1 MYVSTHVCGVDK
13 LRLIL
18 TECDDKCP
26 SLVVWVRRR
35 FVGFDRL
42 ILTEC

>member
-1 MYVSTHVCGVDK
+1 MYVYTHMCGVDK
-13 LRLIL
+13 PGLFL
-18 TECDDKCP
+18 TECDDKCA

-35 FVGFDRL
+35 FVGLDRV